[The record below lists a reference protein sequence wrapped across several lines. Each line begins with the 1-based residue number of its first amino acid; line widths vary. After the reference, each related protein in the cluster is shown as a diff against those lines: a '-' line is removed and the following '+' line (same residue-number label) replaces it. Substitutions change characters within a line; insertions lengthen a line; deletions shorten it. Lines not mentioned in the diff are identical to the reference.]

1 MDTEPKNMCE
11 VYEVLLE
18 DSVEGH
24 LEGADV
30 QSLAAHVNGCASCR
44 TALEEARESA
54 RLLRRAEPTPDPGP
68 AFTHM
73 VMARI
78 RTELPSE
85 ERGLWRLVAAFARP
99 FALTATLAL
108 GLMLAYSAYRAPGPN
123 SDTAIPTLADT
134 RELISDPAAPPATPD
149 DTLLMVAETPHGQQ

>member
-11 VYEVLLE
+11 AYEILLE

-24 LEGADV
+24 LEGADA
-30 QSLAAHVNGCASCR
+30 QSLAAHVDGCASCR
-44 TALEEARESA
+44 TALEDARESA
-54 RLLRRAEPTPDPGP
+54 RLLRRGEPTPDPGP

-108 GLMLAYSAYRAPGPN
+108 GLLLAYGAYWMPQQPT
-123 SDTAIPTLADT
+123 DTAVSGDT
-134 RELISDPAAPPATPD
+134 RELISDPSAPPATPD
-149 DTLLMVAETPHGQQ
+149 EILMIMAENEHGK